1 MRPLERFAAALVLVA
16 PVAAAQAEP
25 QPYPAAE
32 AQTLELTRET
42 IALRS
47 VQGEDNRTPEVAQ
60 AYRRALL
67 AAGWSDDDIEIVPV
81 DDTAYLIATWPGS
94 DPSLGPVVISAHMDV
109 VEARPEDWQRDPFTP
124 VIENG
129 YIYGRGA
136 SDTKFEASLAVA
148 SLIELRRQGFQ
159 PRRSI
164 VVAYSGDEETTMKT
178 SKLIAERLRNAHIVL
193 NVDGASGLADEA
205 TGAPLYWTWQGA
217 EKTYLDFRLEV
228 TNPGGHSSAPRP
240 DNAIAQLAQAV
251 GRIAAYRFQPEIN
264 DVTRAYFEQVSAIQ
278 SNAGLAAAMRA
289 FAADPTDAAA
299 IERLRGDVVMNA
311 VIGTT
316 CVPTMIDGGHA
327 PNALPQRATA
337 VVNCRVFP
345 GHDNAEIQ
353 AELERVAATPEVTFT
368 DITGDTSTASPP
380 SPLRPEF
387 IDAFAK
393 GVRAAWGDVPIY
405 PAQSSGASDSMWYR
419 ALGVP
424 SYGASASFIKESD
437 EFSHGLDERMPL
449 SNIRPGIT
457 YYLTVLEELAA
468 R

>member
-1 MRPLERFAAALVLVA
+1 MSPIARFAAALALLA
-16 PVAAAQAEP
+16 PVAAQAEP
-25 QPYPAAE
+25 TPYPEAE
-32 AQTLELTRET
+32 AQTLELTMET

-47 VQGEDNRTPEVAQ
+47 VQGEGNRTAEVAQ
-60 AYRRALL
+60 VFRRALL
-67 AAGWSDDDIEIVPV
+67 AGGWAEGDVEIVPV

-136 SDTKFEASLAVA
+136 SDTKFEASLVVA
-148 SLIELRRQGFQ
+148 SLIELRRQGFR

-178 SKLIAERLRNAHIVL
+178 SRLIAERLRNAHIVL
-193 NVDGASGLADEA
+193 NVDGASGLAVEK

-217 EKTYLDFRLEV
+217 EKTYIDFRLEA
-228 TNPGGHSSAPRP
+228 TNAGGHSSTPRP

-251 GRIAAYRFQPEIN
+251 GRIAAYRFKPEIN
-264 DVTRAYFEQVSAIQ
+264 DITRAYFEQVSEIQ
-278 SNAGLAAAMRA
+278 PDPELAAAMRA

-299 IERLRGDVVMNA
+299 VELLRGDVVLNA

-316 CVPTMIDGGHA
+316 CVPTMIEGGHA

-345 GHDNAEIQ
+345 GHTTAEIQ
-353 AELERVAATPEVTFT
+353 AELERVAATPGVTFT
-368 DITGDTSTASPP
+368 DITGDTSIASPP
-380 SPLRPEF
+380 SPLRHEF
-387 IDAFAK
+387 VEAFTK
-393 GVRAAWGDVPIY
+393 GVRAAWGDVPVY
-405 PAQSSGASDSMWYR
+405 PAQSSGATDSMWYR

-424 SYGASASFIKESD
+424 SYGSSASFIRESD
-437 EFSHGLDERMPL
+437 EFSNGLDERMPL
-449 SNIRPGIT
+449 NNIRPGIT
-457 YYLTVLEELAA
+457 YYLTVLEELAS

>member
-1 MRPLERFAAALVLVA
+1 MSPIARFAAALALLA
-16 PVAAAQAEP
+16 PVAAQAEP
-25 QPYPAAE
+25 TPYPEAE
-32 AQTLELTRET
+32 AQTLELTMET

-47 VQGEDNRTPEVAQ
+47 VQGEGNRTAEVAQ
-60 AYRRALL
+60 VFRRALL
-67 AAGWSDDDIEIVPV
+67 AGGWAEGDVEIVPV

-136 SDTKFEASLAVA
+136 SDTKFEASLVVA
-148 SLIELRRQGFQ
+148 SLIELRRQGFR

-178 SKLIAERLRNAHIVL
+178 SRLIAERLRNAHIVL
-193 NVDGASGLADEA
+193 NVDGASGLAVEK

-217 EKTYLDFRLEV
+217 EKTYIDFRLEA
-228 TNPGGHSSAPRP
+228 TNAGGHSSTPRP

-251 GRIAAYRFQPEIN
+251 GRIAAYRFKPEIN
-264 DVTRAYFEQVSAIQ
+264 DITRAYFEQVSEIQ
-278 SNAGLAAAMRA
+278 PDPELAAAMRA

-299 IERLRGDVVMNA
+299 VELLRGDVVLNA

-316 CVPTMIDGGHA
+316 CVPTMIEGGHA

-345 GHDNAEIQ
+345 GHTTAEIQ
-353 AELERVAATPEVTFT
+353 AELERVAATPGVTFT
-368 DITGDTSTASPP
+368 DITGDTSIASPP
-380 SPLRPEF
+380 SPLRHEF
-387 IDAFAK
+387 VEAFTK
-393 GVRAAWGDVPIY
+393 GVRAAWGDVPVY
-405 PAQSSGASDSMWYR
+405 PAQSSGATDSMWYR

-424 SYGASASFIKESD
+424 SYGASASFIRESD

-449 SNIRPGIT
+449 NNIRPGIT
-457 YYLTVLEELAA
+457 YYLTVLEELAS